1 MSMLLGEAG
10 AAGAPSAKDWI
21 KDSSDAGFMA
31 DVVEA
36 SRETPVIVDFWATW
50 CGPCKQLTP
59 LLERAVAAAK
69 GKVKLVKIDVDKNPG
84 IAGQLRVQSIPTVY
98 GFVGGRPVDAFM
110 GAVPESQIKTFI
122 DKLVA
127 QGGGGDD
134 GAVDDLLSMAADSF
148 KLGDTGGAAQAYA
161 EALQYA
167 PDNLKAIAGL
177 ARCYVAGGDL
187 ERAAEVVAMAP
198 EGAKDADLDGV
209 RAALKLASEAPDDL
223 AQLERA
229 IAAKPGDHQARLDLA
244 KALAGHGR
252 LEEAA
257 DHLFHIIET
266 DREWNEGAARA
277 QLLTVFEAAG
287 LSSELARNGRRR
299 LSSLIYS

>member
-1 MSMLLGEAG
+1 MSILLGEAG
-10 AAGAPSAKDWI
+10 AANAPGPKDWI
-21 KDSSDAGFMA
+21 KEGSDASFMA

-59 LLERAVAAAK
+59 LLERAVNAAK
-69 GKVKLVKIDVDKNPG
+69 GKIRLVKIDVDKNPG

-98 GFVGGRPVDAFM
+98 GFVDGKPVDAFM

-127 QGGGGDD
+127 QAGGGDN
-134 GAVDDLLSMAADSF
+134 GALEDLLSMAAESF

-167 PDNLKAIAGL
+167 PDNVKAIAGL
-177 ARCYVAGGDL
+177 ARCYLVGGDT
-187 ERAAEVVAMAP
+187 ERAAEVIAMAP
-198 EGAKDADLDGV
+198 PDAKDADLDGV
-209 RAALKLASEAPDDL
+209 RAALKLAAEAPDDL
-223 AQLERA
+223 AQFERA
-229 IAAKPGDHQARLDLA
+229 LAANPNDHQARLDLA
-244 KALAGHGR
+244 RALAGHGR
-252 LEEAA
+252 LDQAV
-257 DHLFHIIET
+257 DQLFTIIET
-266 DREWNEGAARA
+266 DRDWNEGAARA

>member
-1 MSMLLGEAG
+1 MSILIGEAG
-10 AAGAPSAKDWI
+10 QAAAGDPKDWI
-21 KDSSDAGFMA
+21 KEGSDAGFMA

-50 CGPCKQLTP
+50 CGPCRQLTP
-59 LLERAVAAAK
+59 ALEKAVAAAK
-69 GKVKLVKIDVDKNPG
+69 GKVRLVKIDVDKNPG

-122 DKLVA
+122 DKLIA

-134 GAVDDLLSMAADSF
+134 GAVDELLAMGAESF
-148 KLGDTGGAAQAYA
+148 KLGDFGGAAQAYA

-167 PDNLKAIAGL
+167 PENTKAIAGL
-177 ARCYVAGGDL
+177 ARVYLAGGDA
-187 ERAAEVVAMAP
+187 ERAGEILAMAP
-198 EGAKDADLDGV
+198 PDAKDADLDGV
-209 RAALKLASEAPDDL
+209 RAALKLAAEAPSDFAEFEQKL
-223 AQLERA
+223 AA
-229 IAAKPGDHQARLDLA
+229 DPNDHQARLDLA

-252 LEEAA
+252 LDEAA
-257 DHLFHIIET
+257 DQLFTIIQA

-287 LSSELARNGRRR
+287 LSSELARSGRRR